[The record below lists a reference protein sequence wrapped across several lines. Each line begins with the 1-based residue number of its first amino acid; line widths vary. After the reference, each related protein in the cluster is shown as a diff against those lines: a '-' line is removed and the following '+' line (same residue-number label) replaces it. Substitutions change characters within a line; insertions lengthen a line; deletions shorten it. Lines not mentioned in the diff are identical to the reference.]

1 MYKERHER
9 ANVNRTTS
17 DLLDFYKQYMLGE
30 AKKERSGII
39 LPNIINNV
47 PSSGEPILF
56 SRQRAVFI
64 PPTVT
69 DINARDHK

>member
-1 MYKERHER
+1 
-9 ANVNRTTS
+9 
-17 DLLDFYKQYMLGE
+17 MLGE

-56 SRQRAVFI
+56 NRQRAVFI